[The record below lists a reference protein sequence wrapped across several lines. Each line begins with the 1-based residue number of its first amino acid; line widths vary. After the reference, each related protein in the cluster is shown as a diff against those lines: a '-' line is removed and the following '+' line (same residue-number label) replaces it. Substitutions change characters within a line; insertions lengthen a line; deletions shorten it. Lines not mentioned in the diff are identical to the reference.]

1 MPGRFLTK
9 YFHGFSAS
17 ETTPSRA
24 SLGVRAKARKGWCD
38 MNKKIIK
45 MAITA
50 LACVTICGTM
60 LAAPAPRGG
69 KGPAPAHQK
78 APAPKPG
85 KAHGHEV
92 ARHGAPAHHPAPVRH
107 PAPPPPPPP
116 PPPPRV
122 VHVEHHHEANG
133 WAVLGAAVIGG
144 IVGAIAH

>member
-1 MPGRFLTK
+1 
-9 YFHGFSAS
+9 
-17 ETTPSRA
+17 
-24 SLGVRAKARKGWCD
+24 

-45 MAITA
+45 MAIAA
-50 LACVTICGTM
+50 LACVTICGTT

-78 APAPKPG
+78 APAQKKAPAPKPG

-92 ARHGAPAHHPAPVRH
+92 AHHGAPAHHPAPVRH
-107 PAPPPPPPP
+107 PAPPPPPH
-116 PPPPRV
+116 V